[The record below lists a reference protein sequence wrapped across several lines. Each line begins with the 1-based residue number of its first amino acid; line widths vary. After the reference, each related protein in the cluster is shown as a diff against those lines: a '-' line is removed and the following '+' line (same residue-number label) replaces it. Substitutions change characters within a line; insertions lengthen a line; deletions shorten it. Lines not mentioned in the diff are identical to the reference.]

1 MTLRKDLKF
10 NDLQEV
16 LDDLDGL
23 VRNGYVATKNWD
35 LSQTCEHLADWMT
48 FPIDGFPKSPIV
60 VSVIVGL
67 LRVTRGRALL
77 QKMIS
82 EQRMAYNQP
91 TIPKTVYKPTKD
103 FQPSVERLRKAI
115 NRLKD
120 HPGFIHPSPL
130 FGPLTHEELVAL
142 QLAHCAHHL
151 SLLTPK

>member
-1 MTLRKDLKF
+1 MTMRKDLRF
-10 NDLQEV
+10 NNLQEV

-23 VRNGYVATKNWD
+23 VLNGYVATKNWD

-48 FPIDGFPKSPIV
+48 FPIDGFPKSPMVI
-60 VSVIVGL
+60 SLIVGL

-91 TIPKTVYKPTKD
+91 TIPQTVHKPTQD
-103 FQPSVERLRKAI
+103 FHPSVERLRKAI
-115 NRLKD
+115 HRLRD
-120 HPGFIHPSPL
+120 HHGYIHPSPL
-130 FGPLTHEELVAL
+130 FGPLTQEELVSL